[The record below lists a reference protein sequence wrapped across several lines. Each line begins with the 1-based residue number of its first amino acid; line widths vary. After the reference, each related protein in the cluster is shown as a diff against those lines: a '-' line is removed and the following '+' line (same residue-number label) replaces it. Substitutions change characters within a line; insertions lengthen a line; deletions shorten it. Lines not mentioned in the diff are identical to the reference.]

1 MGRSASIGCDLAGR
15 RIFDEKIENIC
26 RFDEGFN
33 LTPKAGLPG
42 PWWWSSIESEE
53 FFDTLQLYHMNTQG
67 LYFSERLLVA

>member
-1 MGRSASIGCDLAGR
+1 MGRSASIGYNLAGR

-53 FFDTLQLYHMNTQG
+53 FFLPLREQYLD
-67 LYFSERLLVA
+67 RLN